1 MPEERPGVNRQSS
14 VFERTGSRRLCVL
27 VLAVLAAIVVPLSSS
42 FCMPIRP
49 DLLDR
54 LEKEGRLKEVVEAQR
69 AIEDDAFA
77 RGLNVPPSRPPLP
90 SGTLPVSGTST
101 RNLRAAVILVDFADN
116 PADTVNYPPSYYEK
130 LIFSVSEHPTGSL
143 RDYFLE
149 NSNGKLD
156 VTGTV
161 TRWLRMPQPY
171 SYYVA
176 GKRGFGPYPYNAQK
190 LAEDAV
196 VVANWEVNFSNL
208 DNDGPDGVPDSGDD
222 DGYVDALF
230 IVHAGPGYETTL
242 DTMNIH
248 SHHWVFL
255 HEQIVDGVRA
265 WPYSMEAED
274 SRTGVFCHEFGHI
287 LGLPDLYDRDYGSM
301 GLGGWSLMAY
311 GGWNGLGMRPG
322 HLDAWSKVR
331 AGFMNPIIPTNNV
344 AGVSF
349 PPIEREPIVY
359 KLWNSGTGD
368 REYFLAERREKIGF
382 DESLPGHGL
391 LIYHVDEDVG
401 NNDNAWHYKV
411 ALEQADGL
419 WHLENRANLGDDAD
433 PYPGSL
439 SKTVFG
445 YETVPGSL
453 GYGGGDSRVRVF
465 DIAQVESLLTADI
478 WVELGPE
485 VYVSSFSIKDSLGN
499 NDGKVDPG
507 ETVSLKLYLRNSG
520 SDAIDVTGVLVP
532 RSSCITMEN
541 SSASFGTIHFNSE
554 TWSSPPYVFT
564 VSDTLSANPFGAWF
578 DIDVSSSSGFFT
590 QDSILVGVGNVFGF
604 RDDMEHPGGWEHY
617 PVRAGWNDEW
627 GLSTARAFAGNSSWG
642 CADVDSGV
650 YSPRDDA
657 ALLSP
662 VILLGGEPRLYFY
675 QWMDARADTIEAQA
689 GGFVEISSNGSPWVK
704 LVPNGGYPYQLKALE
719 DFPMADKRVF
729 SGNKAQWER
738 VEFSLSPYTNTA
750 IQLRLRFVS
759 SHDSVVA
766 RGWYVDSLVV
776 ATNSTPVWISSLT
789 ASEVAGCV
797 SLSWNAASELRS
809 VPFSVWRSPG
819 PDGSE
824 GMYKISSEP
833 MFASGHY
840 GFNDCDVAP
849 GVEYKYW
856 VGVDGNSS
864 LVYGPVTIRTAARD
878 SRLARLELVSTNP
891 VTDFLRLRAWPPTGL
906 ADNRVSVRLFDIS
919 GRFVRDLYDGP
930 GPSGSA
936 ASEPI
941 SLEWDTKDYCGK
953 RVGSGVYF
961 LKLEWPT
968 GAIVRKVLVLRT
980 SGGF

>member
-1 MPEERPGVNRQSS
+1 MPKECSGVSRQSS
-14 VFERTGSRRLCVL
+14 FFEASCPIRLCVL
-27 VLAVLAAIVVPLSSS
+27 VLVILAAVAVPFSSS

-49 DLLDR
+49 DLLER
-54 LEKEGRLKEVVEAQR
+54 LEKEGRLKDFVEAQR
-69 AIEDDAFA
+69 AIEDDACA
-77 RGLNVPPSRPPLP
+77 RGLNVPPFRPHSS
-90 SGTLPVSGTST
+90 SGTLPVSGTT
-101 RNLRAAVILVDFADN
+101 VRNLRAAVILVDFSDN
-116 PADTVNYPPSYYEK
+116 PADTINYPPSYYEK
-130 LIFSVSEHPTGSL
+130 LIFSVGEHPTGSL

-156 VTGTV
+156 VTGIV
-161 TRWLRMPQPY
+161 TSWLRMPLPY

-176 GKRGFGPYPYNAQK
+176 GKRGLGPYPYNAQK
-190 LAEDAV
+190 LAADAV
-196 VVANWEVNFSNL
+196 VAADWEVNFSNL

-248 SHHWVFL
+248 SHQWVL
-255 HEQIVDGVRA
+255 INEQIVDGVRV
-265 WPYSMEAED
+265 WPYSMEAQD
-274 SRTGVFCHEFGHI
+274 SRTGVFCHEFGHV
-287 LGLPDLYDRDYGSM
+287 LGLPDLYDRDYGSL

-331 AGFMNPIIPTNNV
+331 AGFMNPVIPVNNV

-349 PPIEREPIVY
+349 PPIEREPVVY
-359 KLWNSGTGD
+359 KLWNGGTGD
-368 REYFLAERREKIGF
+368 REYFLIERREKIGF
-382 DESLPGHGL
+382 DEGLPGHGL

-419 WHLENRANLGDDAD
+419 WHLENRVNLGDDAD

-439 SKTVFG
+439 SKTIFG

-453 GYGGGDSRVRVF
+453 GYNGVDSRVRVF
-465 DIAQVESLLTADI
+465 DIAQVESLLTANI

-485 VYVSSFSIKDSLGN
+485 LHVSRFSVKDSLGN
-499 NDGKVDPG
+499 NNGRVDPG

-520 SDAIDVTGVLVP
+520 SDAIDVAGVLAP

-541 SSASFGTIHFNSE
+541 FYATFGTIHPNSE
-554 TWSSPPYVFT
+554 NWSYPSYVFT

-578 DIDVSSSSGFFT
+578 DLAVSSSSGFST

-604 RDDMEHPGGWEHY
+604 RDDMEHPDGWEHY

-627 GLSTARAFAGNSSWG
+627 GLSTARAFAGNLSWG

-650 YSPRDDA
+650 YSPRNDA

-675 QWMDARADTIEAQA
+675 QWMDAVGDTSGAQA
-689 GGFVEISSNGSPWVK
+689 GGFVEISSNGSSWTK
-704 LVPNGGYPYQLKALE
+704 LVPNGGYPYRLKTIE
-719 DFPMADKRVF
+719 DFPMTDRGVF
-729 SGNKAQWER
+729 SGHKAQWER
-738 VEFSLSPYTNTA
+738 VEFSLSPYANTA
-750 IQLRLRFVS
+750 IQLRFRFVS
-759 SHDSVVA
+759 SHDSIVA

-776 ATNSTPVWISSLT
+776 ATSSTPVWISSLT
-789 ASEVAGCV
+789 ATEAAGCV

-824 GMYKISSEP
+824 GMCRISSEP
-833 MFASGHY
+833 LFASGHY
-840 GFNDCDVAP
+840 GFDDCDVGP
-849 GVEYKYW
+849 DIEYKYW
-856 VGVDGNSS
+856 VGLDGNSS
-864 LVYGPVTIRTAARD
+864 LLYGPVTIHTAARD
-878 SRLARLELVSTNP
+878 THLARLELVSTNP
-891 VTDFLRLRAWPPTGL
+891 VTDFLRLRAWPPAGL
-906 ADNRVSVRLFDIS
+906 ADNRVSVRLFDTT
-919 GRFVRDLYDGP
+919 GRFVRNLYDGP
-930 GPSGSA
+930 GPSGATS
-936 ASEPI
+936 SNPM
-941 SLEWDTKDYCGK
+941 SLEWDTKDYSGK
-953 RVGSGVYF
+953 HVGSGVYF

-968 GAIVRKVLVLRT
+968 GSIVRKVLVLRT